1 MPTPSG
7 QISLDQVNSELGISS
22 GTQIN
27 MNATAVRGLAGVPT
41 GAITM
46 SNLQN
51 KSNAPSDVDFL
62 NTSTSLGFVLITS
75 SSNIIISLAKAPAS
89 SYNATPV
96 CPAPVILCITAAVFV
111 TGSLVPKLGSS
122 SLTPFL

>member
-7 QISLDQVNSELGISS
+7 QISLDDVNSELGISS

-51 KSNAPSDVDFL
+51 KSNAPSDVDY
-62 NTSTSLGFVLITS
+62 LI
-75 SSNIIISLAKAPAS
+75 IAGGGGIS
-89 SYNATPV
+89 
-96 CPAPVILCITAAVFV
+96 
-111 TGSLVPKLGSS
+111 
-122 SLTPFL
+122 